1 MPQVHMYHFGF
12 FLCRIT
18 VYASPWVL
26 AEMERV
32 AYNSG
37 EMFLRPQGAMQDKED
52 QGVSDR
58 KVSHTETIFLILQR
72 PNSKRHGLMCTSL
85 RRTTKKEE
93 TAIMWLE
100 RGQSSRGSLTAVGFT
115 HWRPLPPSL
124 SQRNSGRAVRHIHK
138 QHLLSTPLF
147 LRFIGRWWLLCITD
161 KKRHRIWSVTGN
173 TLTEINSG
181 KETESYSALHPW
193 SSSIKWQGS
202 SYYSHLSGTTHHHLP
217 FLKAGKDV
225 SSWRMT
231 LPKKLLKG
239 REKYTNWFQFGGLV
253 EEAASSK

>member
-32 AYNSG
+32 AYDNSG

-85 RRTTKKEE
+85 RRTSKKEE
-93 TAIMWLE
+93 TATMWLE

-124 SQRNSGRAVRHIHK
+124 SQRHSGRAVRHIHK
-138 QHLLSTPLF
+138 QHLLSIPLF
-147 LRFIGRWWLLCITD
+147 LHFIGRWWLLCIVD
-161 KKRHRIWSVTGN
+161 KRHCIWSMTGN
-173 TLTEINSG
+173 TLKLI
-181 KETESYSALHPW
+181 
-193 SSSIKWQGS
+193 QGRKQKA
-202 SYYSHLSGTTHHHLP
+202 TLP
-217 FLKAGKDV
+217 FIPG
-225 SSWRMT
+225 
-231 LPKKLLKG
+231 
-239 REKYTNWFQFGGLV
+239 
-253 EEAASSK
+253 AAA